1 MRVLSA
7 LLFLGFLPMIG
18 HANCLEEDGSVLWE
32 SRRGLPASVSAEE
45 RQRVESLAG
54 TQVDYVVCGLIV
66 PGIRIDSD
74 RGQIGAVAR
83 GYFALTGKSVI
94 FVRAERGVV
103 LPRYKYDVAFDA
115 SYDELSDITVPS
127 SYVGPNVMMDLGT
140 DSSGA
145 LVEVPRGGNG
155 EAIVA
160 ELRTRLIA
168 ACGTPIFLTASEVRC
183 R

>member
-1 MRVLSA
+1 
-7 LLFLGFLPMIG
+7 
-18 HANCLEEDGSVLWE
+18 
-32 SRRGLPASVSAEE
+32 
-45 RQRVESLAG
+45 
-54 TQVDYVVCGLIV
+54 
-66 PGIRIDSD
+66 
-74 RGQIGAVAR
+74 
-83 GYFALTGKSVI
+83 VI